1 MILIFR
7 LSRFGISI
15 MYRRSLARLVRSAS
29 SCNIRRQ
36 NLHVTCHLG
45 RAYAFQSIASLRVP
59 RCYFSDIV
67 SQDDL
72 AQTSQ
77 ANATVI
83 TQETKLTEIL
93 AMKNALELLKA
104 YRDYK
109 DTNDVIPSNEIAVL
123 RCIAFIVQK
132 DSAQRFSLKAEIA
145 NESPGNKSVFWDV
158 LDNILEHISES
169 SNSDLASVIWSLGKI
184 GPVAVGF
191 ENHSLAQSCDQEILY
206 RDITLF
212 STKDINKILSGLAS
226 LAMRKSK
233 VFAELE
239 RAIVSNK
246 IKISSFENQGL
257 VGSLRSFSQTGNGSL
272 NLFELYCKDVYFR
285 GMETFKPFELFQ
297 LVSLF
302 AKKGVKADELFS
314 HTEQKVIKMG
324 IESLSNTDIFL
335 ILWTFAHKKS
345 DRFHDQVFSH
355 MDQEF
360 VNHGMRRFLPFS
372 LSNTLWCF
380 AKAGKHNANVFVLV
394 KNELMLRDL
403 SAFRKYLPQIL
414 WSFAVAEKDYAEL
427 YEKIVEEFSS
437 EDLESVSNKDLCTC
451 AWSFGKLGI
460 TNENIYRK
468 IEKEVLSRD
477 PSALKYLD
485 IQRLLTG
492 FAHAIEGSREL
503 FEYLE
508 DAILALNVSSL
519 KAAEMCNVLWPF
531 AEMGYKTRHLF
542 DTVEQEI
549 LRRGKLHFKE
559 GQLARL
565 KASFEAFG
573 QGSQELVNV
582 FNRR

>member
-191 ENHSLAQSCDQEILY
+191 ENHSLAQSCDQEILL

-324 IESLSNTDIFL
+324 IESLGNTDIFL